1 MEKLAQAEG
10 LRTNFYTFEGVV
22 KALNG
27 VSLVVNNGETYGLVG
42 ESGCGK
48 SVSVR
53 SMMRIV
59 QAPGRIEEGKVV
71 LYFSEKDK
79 TKGIDIIQRSEA
91 YMQSIRGND
100 ISMIF
105 QEASTALNPVLSIGF
120 QVGESFLLHRRDEM
134 VRQAIQRIEKDLEE
148 SSNPIVSGWKNF
160 HKTLLQKEL
169 NSLEAYNAKVAEIDN
184 ELYLLEG
191 KEDQKSVSRHKH
203 LIAARENL
211 KKLNAA
217 VRFQLKIPVMRRYY
231 KRIRKEVKENVI
243 ELLTSLGIP
252 NPRNIVNRYPHELSG
267 GMQQRIVIAI
277 ALACHPTLLIADEPT
292 SNLDVTIQAQILD
305 LIKKLKQTKIASV
318 LFITHDLGIVAEI
331 CDRVTV
337 MYAGDAC
344 ETTSVKE
351 LFKNPLHPY
360 TKGLLNSVP
369 KADQVEKLQT
379 IPGTVPNLI
388 TPPSGCRFHPRCPF
402 IMDICR
408 NEKPET
414 IEMAEGHTVAC
425 HLYRNKK

>member
-148 SSNPIVSGWKNF
+148 SGNPIVSGWKNF

-203 LIAARENL
+203 LIAAR
-211 KKLNAA
+211 
-217 VRFQLKIPVMRRYY
+217 
-231 KRIRKEVKENVI
+231 
-243 ELLTSLGIP
+243 
-252 NPRNIVNRYPHELSG
+252 
-267 GMQQRIVIAI
+267 
-277 ALACHPTLLIADEPT
+277 
-292 SNLDVTIQAQILD
+292 
-305 LIKKLKQTKIASV
+305 
-318 LFITHDLGIVAEI
+318 
-331 CDRVTV
+331 
-337 MYAGDAC
+337 
-344 ETTSVKE
+344 
-351 LFKNPLHPY
+351 
-360 TKGLLNSVP
+360 
-369 KADQVEKLQT
+369 
-379 IPGTVPNLI
+379 
-388 TPPSGCRFHPRCPF
+388 
-402 IMDICR
+402 
-408 NEKPET
+408 
-414 IEMAEGHTVAC
+414 
-425 HLYRNKK
+425 